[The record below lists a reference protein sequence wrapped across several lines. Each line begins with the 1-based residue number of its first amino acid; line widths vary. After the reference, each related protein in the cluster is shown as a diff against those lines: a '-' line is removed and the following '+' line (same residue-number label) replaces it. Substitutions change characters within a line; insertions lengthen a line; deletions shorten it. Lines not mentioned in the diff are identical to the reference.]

1 MIHVLLVDDHA
12 LVRVG
17 VRRLLEGAQDIKV
30 VAEASDG
37 EEALR
42 LVRELKPDIIL
53 MDIRMPGI
61 GGVNAIQKI
70 LLANPEVKV
79 ISLTSYTNDAF
90 FISLL
95 EVGVLGYLTKGAS
108 ADEMIRAIHA
118 VHAGQRYINADIA
131 NRFVL
136 KGLGKAQGSR
146 FDVLS
151 EREYEIASRIIH
163 GQDVQTIADDL
174 VLNPKT
180 VNSYRYRV
188 FEKLK
193 INHDVSL
200 TLLALQEGLL
210 ILLDELEL
218 TPETA

>member
-1 MIHVLLVDDHA
+1 MIRVLLVDDHA

-17 VRRLLEGAQDIKV
+17 VRRLLEGIEDIEV
-30 VAEASDG
+30 IAEAVDG

-42 LVRELKPDIIL
+42 LARELKPDVVL

-70 LLANPEVKV
+70 LHIDPEIKV

-90 FISLL
+90 FINLL
-95 EVGVLGYLTKGAS
+95 EVGVLGYLTKGAGT
-108 ADEMIRAIHA
+108 DEMVHAIRA
-118 VHAGQRYINADIA
+118 VYAGQRYINADIA

-136 KGLGKAQGSR
+136 KGLGKAHGSR

-163 GQDVQTIADDL
+163 GQEVQAIADEL
-174 VLNPKT
+174 TLNPKT
-180 VNSYRYRV
+180 VNSYRYRI

-210 ILLDELEL
+210 TLLDAE
-218 TPETA
+218 PETV